1 MSSQSV
7 NKMRIEQLEYTV
19 AVARFGSFRRA
30 AEALHLSQ
38 PALSENVRR
47 LERELGVEILDRRR
61 SGATAGE
68 HGRELLPH
76 MLAVIDAADT
86 LKRAAEESRALSRT
100 VRVGTVTAA
109 TVPLLAPTIHAF
121 REAHPSTLVEI
132 LTAQQTGIH
141 RALLEGSM
149 DLGLVDYLEG
159 DDLPPEFESTE
170 LLRGRPVVCLR
181 PDDELAS
188 AATIR
193 GADLWGRP
201 LIAMRA
207 GHVMQ
212 RHALRLLD
220 GREPTFSFSADGA
233 EMGKLMVAAGLG
245 IAVLPDYSVIGD
257 PLERSG
263 EITSRPL
270 ADDGTDV
277 LLVLQRRRSAPANNA
292 ISDLHDLFVAEAGR
306 AREVAAA

>member
-1 MSSQSV
+1 
-7 NKMRIEQLEYTV
+7 MRIQQLEYAT

-30 AEALHLSQ
+30 AENLHISQ

-61 SGATAGE
+61 SGATVGE

-76 MLAVIDAADT
+76 MLAVIEAADN
-86 LKRAAEESRALSRT
+86 LKRAADASKELSRT

-121 REAHPSTLVEI
+121 RDTHPTTQVEI
-132 LTAQQTGIH
+132 LSGQQTGIH

-149 DLGLVDYLEG
+149 DLGLVNYLEG
-159 DDLPPEFESTE
+159 DDMPPEFESTE
-170 LLRGRPVVCLR
+170 LLRGRPVVVMR
-181 PDDELAS
+181 PDDDLA
-188 AATIR
+188 AAKAVRT
-193 GADLWGRP
+193 ADLWERP
-201 LIAMRA
+201 LVAMRA
-207 GHVMQ
+207 GYVMH
-212 RHALRLLD
+212 RYVMRLLD
-220 GREPTFSFSADGA
+220 GREPTFSYSADGA
-233 EMGKLMVAAGLG
+233 EMGKQMVAAGLG
-245 IAVLPDYSVIGD
+245 IAVLPDYSVVGD

-270 ADDGTDV
+270 QENGTGV
-277 LLVLQRRRSAPANNA
+277 LLVLQRRRSAPAHNA

-306 AREVAAA
+306 ARDAGPPHIVEA